1 MRDQLERSIQSE
13 IMLRIRAAAMP
24 VMALPI
30 PNGIWIPTRS
40 DDEKEIVR
48 RIVRR
53 MKEDGLLLPG
63 ALDLAFVWGGGGGGI
78 MDVKRPASYDLFRH
92 RKAPGRPSVDQKE
105 LVKRAAELG
114 VNYAFVHSWQ
124 ECHQKLRE
132 WGAV

>member
-1 MRDQLERSIQSE
+1 MADQIERSIQSE

-40 DDEKEIVR
+40 DDEKDIVR

-63 ALDLAFVWGGGGGGI
+63 ALDLSFHWHGGGGI
-78 MDVKRPASYDLFRH
+78 MDVKRPASKDLFGH
-92 RKAPGRPSVDQKE
+92 KKPAGRPSPDQKE

-124 ECHQKLRE
+124 ECRDKLRE
-132 WGAV
+132 WGAI